1 MAMSTTGYAYAPCVL
16 VDDGDFVLIEI
27 VNLKW
32 LLFQN
37 YDRKIS
43 QDS

>member
-1 MAMSTTGYAYAPCVL
+1 MAMSTTGYAYAPDVL
-16 VDDGDFVLIEI
+16 VGDEDFVPIQI

-37 YDRKIS
+37 YGRKIS